1 MGRRRSR
8 RNKLV
13 FIMVEVMALLVVAA
27 VAFGFFYVKNL
38 WDKVETADFD
48 AAEIVTNVDLN
59 QSIPKVTETYTTIAV
74 FGIDARDSETLS
86 KGALSD
92 TNILICINN
101 DTREIC
107 LISIYRDLYVE
118 DTRGD
123 HGKLTEVYHKYGAL
137 EQINT
142 INKNLDLNITQ
153 YVTVNWK
160 AVADAIDLLGGL
172 DISLT
177 VQEAEGINQ
186 YVDEVIEAT
195 GISSGHIPPQA
206 GTQHLDGV
214 QAVTYCRLRNT
225 AGSDYKRTERQ
236 RQVLE
241 LMLAQA
247 KAAGVSKLTQ
257 ICNTVFPG
265 ISTNLK
271 LSDLISMA
279 GDVSRY
285 TVRYTAGF
293 PFRKEDRSGGGKDY
307 VYSLDLEAD
316 VKELHSILYDN
327 QEYTV
332 SSTVKRLSKEMKDKF
347 GD

>member
-8 RNKLV
+8 RNKLI
-13 FIMVEVMALLVVAA
+13 FITVEVMALFVVAA
-27 VAFGFFYVKNL
+27 VAFGFFYAKNL
-38 WDKVETADFD
+38 WDKVETAGFD
-48 AAEIVTNVDLN
+48 AAEVVTNVDLD
-59 QSIPKVTETYTTIAV
+59 QQVQKVSETYTTIAV
-74 FGIDARDSETLS
+74 FGIDARDKETLS
-86 KGALSD
+86 KEALSD
-92 TNILICINN
+92 TNILVCINN
-101 DTREIC
+101 DTKEIR
-107 LISIYRDLYVE
+107 LISIYRDFYVE
-118 DTRGD
+118 DTKGD
-123 HGKLTEVYHKYGAL
+123 HSKLTEVYYQYGAL

-142 INKNLDLNITQ
+142 INKNLDLNVKQ

-160 AVADAIDLLGGL
+160 AVADAVDLLGGL

-177 VQEAEGINQ
+177 EQEAKGINR

-195 GISSGHIPPQA
+195 GISSGHIPSEE
-206 GTQHLDGV
+206 GVQHLDGV
-214 QAVTYCRLRNT
+214 QTVTYCRLRNT

-236 RQVLE
+236 REVLE
-241 LMLAQA
+241 LMLEKA
-247 KAAGVSKLTQ
+247 KAADVSQLAQ

-279 GDVSRY
+279 GDAGRY
-285 TVRYTAGF
+285 TIRDTAGF
-293 PFRKEDRSGGGKDY
+293 PFQKEDRGGGGKDY
-307 VYSLDLEAD
+307 VYSLDLEED
-316 VKELHSILYDN
+316 VKELHSILYDD